1 MDTDLVLLDLE
12 AEDHEEVIRRLGSKM
27 LEKGYVKTTYIDA
40 VLERERNLPTG
51 LNLGSFCVAIPH
63 TNVEHVHT
71 AHFAVGVLK
80 KSVQFR
86 SMINPEEQL
95 EVGLVFLLAIKNPE
109 AQALLL
115 KKLMS
120 VFQNV
125 ALLEKI
131 KQADSKE
138 KIGALLASIEC

>member
-12 AEDHEEVIRRLGSKM
+12 VKDHEEVIQRLGSKM
-27 LEKGYVKTTYIDA
+27 LEKGYVKATYVNA

-80 KSVQFR
+80 KPVQFR
-86 SMINPEEQL
+86 SMINPAEKL
-95 EVGLVFLLAIKNPE
+95 DVGLVFLLAIKNPE
-109 AQALLL
+109 AQVLLL
-115 KKLMS
+115 KKLMG
-120 VFQNV
+120 VFQDI

-138 KIGALLASIEC
+138 KVGTLLAFIEC